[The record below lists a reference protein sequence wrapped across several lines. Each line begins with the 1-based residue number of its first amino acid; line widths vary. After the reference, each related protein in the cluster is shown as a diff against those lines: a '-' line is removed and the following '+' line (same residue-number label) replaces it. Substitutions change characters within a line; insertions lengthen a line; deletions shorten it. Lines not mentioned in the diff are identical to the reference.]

1 MFLKEVK
8 TLMYTMKFDA
18 LLHKTRI
25 KVLRLDMCTSMILL
39 SKIVHQMWRN
49 HGIQRNKK
57 TTE

>member
-1 MFLKEVK
+1 
-8 TLMYTMKFDA
+8 MKFDA